1 MDLRQLEYVIAVVD
15 EGGFTRAARSVHVS
29 QPALSQAVRSL
40 ERELGVELFNRSGRT
55 VALTSAGEALL
66 GPARQALRDARSA
79 REAIDEV
86 KGLTA
91 GRLDL
96 VCLATL
102 AVDPVA
108 GLVGAFRRR
117 HPGVRVRIEEPG
129 DAGAAL
135 TAVRDGSAEI
145 AITDLGGDLRGL
157 VSTEMATQELVA
169 LLPAD
174 LVPADRVREL
184 LDLETLAGLPLVA
197 PPPGTSVR
205 LLLEETFAGIGRSAD
220 VVVETTHREM
230 LGPLVRSGAGV
241 VVMPRGADAEAIAA
255 DASVR
260 MFDLLPPIRR
270 RVGLVRRDA
279 PSSPAGSAFLDVV
292 GATIPAMSA
301 AEQPAG

>member
-40 ERELGVELFNRSGRT
+40 ERDLGVELFNRSGRT

-145 AITDLGGDLRGL
+145 AVTDLGDDLSGL
-157 VSTEMATQELVA
+157 LSIEMSTQEMVVLVPDSLMDGLSSAATTSGSIDLAA
-169 LLPAD
+169 LAD
-174 LVPADRVREL
+174 LPI
-184 LDLETLAGLPLVA
+184 VA

-205 LLLEETFAGIGRSAD
+205 RLLDETLAGIGRYPD
-220 VVVETTHREM
+220 VVVETAHRETI
-230 LGPLVRSGAGV
+230 GPLVRAGAGAAV
-241 VVMPRGADAEAIAA
+241 LPAGMEPAAIGV
-255 DASVR
+255 DGSVR
-260 MFDLLPPIRR
+260 VLALDPPIRR
-270 RVGLVRRDA
+270 RVGAVHRDA
-279 PSSPAGSAFLDVV
+279 ALSPAARSFLEVLHGSS
-292 GATIPAMSA
+292 ATHVPA
-301 AEQPAG
+301 

>member
-91 GRLDL
+91 DRLDL

-145 AITDLGGDLRGL
+145 AVTDLGDDLSGL
-157 VSTEMATQELVA
+157 LSIEMSTQEMVVLVPDSLMDGLSSAATTSGSIDLAA
-169 LLPAD
+169 LAD
-174 LVPADRVREL
+174 LPI
-184 LDLETLAGLPLVA
+184 VA

-205 LLLEETFAGIGRSAD
+205 RLLDETLAGIGRYPD
-220 VVVETTHREM
+220 VVVETAHRETI
-230 LGPLVRSGAGV
+230 GPLVRAGAGAAV
-241 VVMPRGADAEAIAA
+241 LPAGMEPAAIGV
-255 DASVR
+255 DGSVR
-260 MFDLLPPIRR
+260 VLALDPPIRR
-270 RVGLVRRDA
+270 RVGAVHRDA
-279 PSSPAGSAFLDVV
+279 ALSPAARSVLEVLHGSS
-292 GATIPAMSA
+292 ATHVPA
-301 AEQPAG
+301 

>member
-40 ERELGVELFNRSGRT
+40 ERDLGVELFNRSGRT

-145 AITDLGGDLRGL
+145 AVTDLGDDLSGL
-157 VSTEMATQELVA
+157 LSIEMSTQEMVVLVPDSLMDGLSSAATTSGSIDLAA
-169 LLPAD
+169 LAD
-174 LVPADRVREL
+174 LPI
-184 LDLETLAGLPLVA
+184 VA

-205 LLLEETFAGIGRSAD
+205 RLLDETLAGIGRYPD
-220 VVVETTHREM
+220 VVVETAHRETI
-230 LGPLVRSGAGV
+230 GPLVRAGAGAAV
-241 VVMPRGADAEAIAA
+241 LPAGMEPAAIGV
-255 DASVR
+255 DGSVR
-260 MFDLLPPIRR
+260 VLALDPPIRR
-270 RVGLVRRDA
+270 RVGAVHRDA
-279 PSSPAGSAFLDVV
+279 ALSPAARSFLEVLHGSS
-292 GATIPAMSA
+292 ATHVP
-301 AEQPAG
+301 G

>member
-145 AITDLGGDLRGL
+145 AVTDLGDDLSGL
-157 VSTEMATQELVA
+157 LSIEMSTQEMVVLVPDSLMDGLSSAATTSGSIDLAA
-169 LLPAD
+169 LAD
-174 LVPADRVREL
+174 LPI
-184 LDLETLAGLPLVA
+184 VA

-205 LLLEETFAGIGRSAD
+205 RLLDETLAGIGRYPD
-220 VVVETTHREM
+220 VVVETAHRETI
-230 LGPLVRSGAGV
+230 GPLVRAGAGAAV
-241 VVMPRGADAEAIAA
+241 LPAGMEPAAIGV
-255 DASVR
+255 DGSVR
-260 MFDLLPPIRR
+260 VLALDPPIRR
-270 RVGLVRRDA
+270 RVGAVHRDA
-279 PSSPAGSAFLDVV
+279 ALSPAARSFLEVLHGSS
-292 GATIPAMSA
+292 ATHVP
-301 AEQPAG
+301 G